1 MIIVSNLQF
10 ASDERFNEKLSIK
23 FNKYFENYTNYIK
36 NENLIYRF
44 EPRDMFFRKDHLNYI
59 DVVIIIWIFGLC
71 LREIKKIFIYG
82 IKDYLSSWNNILIA
96 IMHILFVCSYSLKIY
111 TIIILKMEIEK
122 INDPQFWSMINNI
135 DQSIELQKEVY
146 KTFYWLN
153 EGFIKLVY
161 MIDYSI

>member
-1 MIIVSNLQF
+1 
-10 ASDERFNEKLSIK
+10 
-23 FNKYFENYTNYIK
+23 
-36 NENLIYRF
+36 
-44 EPRDMFFRKDHLNYI
+44 
-59 DVVIIIWIFGLC
+59 
-71 LREIKKIFIYG
+71 
-82 IKDYLSSWNNILIA
+82 
-96 IMHILFVCSYSLKIY
+96 
-111 TIIILKMEIEK
+111 MEIEK